1 MRHLTENIRY
11 EIASYGI
18 YKVCDT
24 LNNVSVIV
32 PSWVIDG
39 CDPEDS
45 ESLES
50 CLSRLRAEYAKKDE
64 PRYNVEVVINRNAP
78 GGMANTMYWNGDGSQ
93 CDPLLFRDAWTADEA
108 MDEVS
113 AAKGYYMD
121 AWIEEVKPFIC

>member
-78 GGMANTMYWNGDGSQ
+78 GGMANTGYWTGDGYQ
-93 CDPLLFRDAWTADEA
+93 CDPLPYCDSWPAEEA

-113 AAKGYYMD
+113 AAKGFYMD
-121 AWIEEVKPFIC
+121 AWIDEVKPFIC